1 MVIILIDTMHYTPNQ
16 NIRLS
21 EKELKQPFG
30 NYNQE

>member
-1 MVIILIDTMHYTPNQ
+1 MVIILIDTMHYTPNP
-16 NIRLS
+16 NIGLF